1 MKEIEPPDI
10 DSVKP
15 EHVLT
20 VDLRR
25 RLPDIGQLASLPED
39 LEYYGRFA
47 ILKSGILWFGDIHS
61 SHPGTAQACFYWTI
75 SDRTLYISPDGST
88 LGWQDLIN
96 AKTVRFIA
104 AELKLRK
111 RFRYFTVVL

>member
-1 MKEIEPPDI
+1 MREIVSLDVA
-10 DSVKP
+10 DVRP
-15 EHVLT
+15 ELVLT
-20 VDLRR
+20 VNLTR
-25 RLPDIGQLASLPED
+25 RLPDIGQLELMPED
-39 LEYYGRFA
+39 IEHYGRLA

-61 SHPGTAQACFYWTI
+61 SHPGTAQACFYWAVGG
-75 SDRTLYISPDGST
+75 STLYISPDGST

-104 AELKLRK
+104 AQLNLRR